1 VPAIE
6 AYNLELEIKD
16 QNEAVAKSESRYKNL
31 PNDGDDLE
39 KKRVSIVKNMEDN
52 KHNIQQNKKA
62 QQNQVTE
69 VESQK
74 HKLVEL
80 VSRRRGYA
88 LTN

>member
-1 VPAIE
+1 
-6 AYNLELEIKD
+6 
-16 QNEAVAKSESRYKNL
+16 
-31 PNDGDDLE
+31 
-39 KKRVSIVKNMEDN
+39 VSIEKNMEDN
-52 KHNIQQNKKA
+52 KQNIQQNKNA

-80 VSRRRGYA
+80 VSRRRAYA